1 MDRLRTASLGAEEER
16 ASWDSLAAAC
26 SPPLRRAGSFALIGF
41 TFFITLMTAV
51 ILFYNLFGER
61 HVEGQGV
68 MVPQAAFYLT
78 MLASFLLCAGGYAVW
93 MSCSALSHHSA
104 AKKLREAGLD
114 PLRPTLGGLRA
125 YSDEQLLALRDRYE
139 WTKNRK
145 HRRLMERTFGFEPSD
160 AFELAPLSVLPETF
174 EMNALRVEWESNLL
188 LGEASEMPRITW
200 WKESRLG
207 LLPRRVDRTFKLLWS
222 RRYTEDSVRLL
233 KRRYGF
239 RTDRWHETIPEGK
252 LWDAVRD
259 HEDARRIQN
268 AIDRRRRF
276 S

>member
-1 MDRLRTASLGAEEER
+1 MDRLNTASLGAEEER

-41 TFFITLMTAV
+41 TSFITLMTAV
-51 ILFYNLFGER
+51 ILFYNLFGPR
-61 HVEGQGV
+61 YVEGQGV

-93 MSCSALSHHSA
+93 MAWSALSHRSA
-104 AKKLREAGLD
+104 AKKLRDSGLD

-125 YSDEQLLALRDRYE
+125 YSDEQLLALRNRYE
-139 WTKNRK
+139 WMKNRE
-145 HRRLMERTFGFEPSD
+145 HRRLLERTFGFEPSD
-160 AFELAPLSVLPETF
+160 AFELAPLSVLPDTF

-188 LGEASEMPRITW
+188 LGDASEKPRITW

-207 LLPRRVDRTFKLLWS
+207 LLPRRADRTFKLLWS

-268 AIDRRRRF
+268 AIDRSRRF